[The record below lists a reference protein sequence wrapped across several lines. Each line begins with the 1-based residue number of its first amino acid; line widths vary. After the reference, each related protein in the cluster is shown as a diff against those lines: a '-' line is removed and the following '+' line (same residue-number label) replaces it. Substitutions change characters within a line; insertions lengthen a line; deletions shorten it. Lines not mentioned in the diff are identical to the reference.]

1 LVSPRSLLL
10 TQDGRLATAGA
21 EAATAGAVV
30 ASTEE
35 VLVVVAVVD
44 TPEGQAGGRRVQVEL
59 VRAEAEWASTGRALV
74 VARVTTIAE
83 ACFSL
88 IRAPGSF
95 VLQFIDRPP
104 LRERIAG

>member
-1 LVSPRSLLL
+1 MVEVSAVEVS
-10 TQDGRLATAGA
+10 TAVA
-21 EAATAGAVV
+21 FVV
-30 ASTEE
+30 ADTLEAESA
-35 VLVVVAVVD
+35 AV
-44 TPEGQAGGRRVQVEL
+44 EVEL
-59 VRAEAEWASTGRALV
+59 VCAEAECASTDPALV

-83 ACFSL
+83 ACVSL

>member
-1 LVSPRSLLL
+1 M
-10 TQDGRLATAGA
+10 
-21 EAATAGAVV
+21 

-35 VLVVVAVVD
+35 VLVAVVD
-44 TPEGQAGGRRVQVEL
+44 TPEGEAGGHPVEVEL
-59 VRAEAEWASTGRALV
+59 VRAEAECASTDPDLV

-83 ACFSL
+83 ACVSL

>member
-1 LVSPRSLLL
+1 M
-10 TQDGRLATAGA
+10 AGVE
-21 EAATAGAVV
+21 EASMVV
-30 ASTEE
+30 V
-35 VLVVVAVVD
+35 VLVADMSEEASMVVVLVADMPDSEV
-44 TPEGQAGGRRVQVEL
+44 RRVEAEL
-59 VRAEAEWASTGRALV
+59 VRAEAEWASTDPALV

-83 ACFSL
+83 ACVSL